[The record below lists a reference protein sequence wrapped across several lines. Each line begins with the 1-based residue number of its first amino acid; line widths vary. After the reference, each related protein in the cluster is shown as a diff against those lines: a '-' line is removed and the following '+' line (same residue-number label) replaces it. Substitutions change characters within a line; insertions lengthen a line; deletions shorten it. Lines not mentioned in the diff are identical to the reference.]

1 MSKLKMIGLYL
12 ALGPLLGGLA
22 VFVVFVVTFIIPD
35 VLADPANLF
44 GHNRWQQFWGLVAL
58 CLLYSYPFGLLSAL
72 AAGIVH
78 IKLHSH
84 FLRYR
89 KSCIALVGIAGWLA
103 LAIQTWVMQSFSIA
117 MLAAEVLWV
126 PWVSAGILSVYIS
139 RRAQKIAKQAAG

>member
-1 MSKLKMIGLYL
+1 MSKLKMISLYL

-22 VFVVFVVTFIIPD
+22 VFVVFVVTFILPD

-44 GHNRWQQFWGLVAL
+44 GHNRWQQFWGLLAL

-72 AAGIVH
+72 AAGLAH
-78 IKLHSH
+78 IKLQAH
-84 FLRYR
+84 FLHYR

-103 LAIQTWVMQSFSIA
+103 LAVQTWAMQSFAFA

-126 PWVSAGILSVYIS
+126 PWVSAAIMSVSLSGRS
-139 RRAQKIAKQAAG
+139 SEMAKPAV